1 MSAPMVIDG
10 TKLTTSSYVY
20 SKPRINAAGGKA
32 VSILNTATKKGL
44 HITTPL
50 MMTWGVNENDFEGSG
65 KKTYDMSLQFPRQQ
79 DANYNEEVSAFL
91 KNMTTYENA
100 IKSDARKNAKDWFG
114 KNSMSAE
121 VIDALFTPML
131 RYPKDKE
138 SGEYDKTRTPS
149 LRVKLPYWESKFN
162 LEIYNVERELVFPTM
177 EADVMPIDL
186 IQKGQ
191 NVALVIQSGGVWFAN
206 GKFGTT
212 WKLVQAVVQPKV
224 SILGN
229 KTCMVSLSQSDRNM
243 LATEK
248 NNTEDETNVAAVVES
263 SEDEEAEAEAE
274 AAEVAAEVAPEPIP
288 EPVAPKKKKVVR
300 KRKTVVTA
308 SD

>member
-10 TKLTTSSYVY
+10 TKLTTDSFTY
-20 SKPRINAAGGKA
+20 SKPRINQAGGKA
-32 VSILNTATKKGL
+32 VSILNSATKKGL
-44 HITTPL
+44 HLTTPL

-79 DANYNEEVSAFL
+79 DANYNEDVSAFL
-91 KNMTTYENA
+91 ENMKTYEDT
-100 IKSDARKNAKDWFG
+100 IKSDARKHSKDWFG
-114 KNSMSAE
+114 KASMSAE

-138 SGEYDKTRTPS
+138 TGEYDTTRTPS
-149 LRVKLPYWESKFN
+149 LRVKLPYWEGKFN

-177 EADVMPIDL
+177 ESDVMPVDL

-191 NVALVIQSGGVWFAN
+191 NVALVMQSGGIWFAN

-212 WKLVQAVVQPKV
+212 WKLVQAVVQPRA

-229 KTCMVSLSQSDRNM
+229 NTCHVTLSQSERDT

-248 NNTEDETNVAAVVES
+248 NDTPEEQNVAAVVDS
-263 SEDEEAEAEAE
+263 STDEDEAAAV
-274 AAEVAAEVAPEPIP
+274 AEVAAAVQEPP
-288 EPVAPKKKKVVR
+288 PTPKKKKVVR
-300 KRKTVVTA
+300 KRKTAAATTEG
-308 SD
+308 

>member
-10 TKLTTSSYVY
+10 TKLSTDSFTY
-20 SKPRINAAGGKA
+20 SKPRINASGGKS
-32 VSILNTATKKGL
+32 VSILNTSTKKGL

-79 DANYNEEVSAFL
+79 DTNYNEDVCSFL
-91 KNMTTYENA
+91 ENMKTYEET
-100 IKSDARKNAKDWFG
+100 IKNDARKNSRDWFG
-114 KNSMSAE
+114 KSSMSAE

-131 RYPKDKE
+131 RYTKDKE
-138 SGEYDKTRTPS
+138 TGEPDMTRTPS
-149 LRVKLPYWESKFN
+149 LRVKLPYWEGKFN
-162 LEIYNVERELVFPTM
+162 LEIYNVDRELVFPTM
-177 EADVMPIDL
+177 ESDLTPTDL

-191 NVALVIQSGGVWFAN
+191 NVALVIQSGGIWFAN

-212 WKLVQAVVQPKV
+212 WKLVQAVVQPKA

-229 KTCMVSLSQSDRNM
+229 NTCHVTLSQSDREV

-248 NNTEDETNVAAVVES
+248 NDDQDETSVTAVVES
-263 SEDEEAEAEAE
+263 SDDES
-274 AAEVAAEVAPEPIP
+274 AAAAAQVAAAVQEPA
-288 EPVAPKKKKVVR
+288 APKKKKVVR
-300 KRKTVVTA
+300 KRKTAAATA
-308 SD
+308 DN

>member
-20 SKPRINAAGGKA
+20 SKPRINQAGGKA
-32 VSILNTATKKGL
+32 VSILNTATKKPL

-79 DANYNEEVSAFL
+79 DANYNEGVTAFL

-100 IKSDARKNAKDWFG
+100 IKNDARKNAKDWFG

-138 SGEYDKTRTPS
+138 SGEYDTTRTPA

-191 NVALVIQSGGVWFAN
+191 NVAMVIQSGGVWFAN

-229 KTCMVSLSQSDRNM
+229 KTCMVSLTQSDRDT
-243 LATEK
+243 LATE
-248 NNTEDETNVAAVVES
+248 NNAEDETNVSAVVES
-263 SEDEEAEAEAE
+263 SDEEDT
-274 AAEVAAEVAPEPIP
+274 AEVAAVVPIP
-288 EPVAPKKKKVVR
+288 EPVTPKKKKVVR
-300 KRKTVVTA
+300 KRKTVATE
-308 SD
+308 D

>member
-10 TKLTTSSYVY
+10 TKIVSSSYTY
-20 SKPRINAAGGKA
+20 SKPRVNQSGGKS
-32 VSILNTATKKGL
+32 VSILNTSTKKGL

-65 KKTYDMSLQFPRQQ
+65 KKSYDMSLQFPRQQ
-79 DANYNEEVSAFL
+79 DANYNDDISAFL
-91 KNMTTYENA
+91 ENMKAYEER

-114 KNSMSAE
+114 KSSMSAE

-138 SGEYDKTRTPS
+138 SGEYDTTRTPS
-149 LRVKLPYWESKFN
+149 LRVKLPYWDGKFN
-162 LEIYNVERELVFPTM
+162 LEIYNVERQLVFPTM
-177 EADVMPIDL
+177 DSDVMPIDL

-191 NVALVIQSGGVWFAN
+191 SVALVIQSGGVWFAN

-212 WKLVQAVVQPKV
+212 WKLVQAVVQPKA

-229 KTCMVSLSQSDRNM
+229 GTCLVTLSQSDHDT

-248 NNTEDETNVAAVVES
+248 NDESDDRAVSAVVES
-263 SEDEEAEAEAE
+263 SEDESATNNEEP
-274 AAEVAAEVAPEPIP
+274 AAPID
-288 EPVAPKKKKVVR
+288 PVPPPVKKKKIVR
-300 KRKTVVTA
+300 KRKTANV
-308 SD
+308 DN

>member
-1 MSAPMVIDG
+1 MRFLRQCCAI
-10 TKLTTSSYVY
+10 
-20 SKPRINAAGGKA
+20 PRI
-32 VSILNTATKKGL
+32 
-44 HITTPL
+44 
-50 MMTWGVNENDFEGSG
+50 
-65 KKTYDMSLQFPRQQ
+65 
-79 DANYNEEVSAFL
+79 
-91 KNMTTYENA
+91 
-100 IKSDARKNAKDWFG
+100 RK
-114 KNSMSAE
+114 
-121 VIDALFTPML
+121 
-131 RYPKDKE
+131 R
-138 SGEYDKTRTPS
+138 GEYDTTRTPS

-229 KTCMVSLSQSDRNM
+229 KTCMVSLSQSDREM

-248 NNTEDETNVAAVVES
+248 NNAEDDTNVSAVVES
-263 SEDEEAEAEAE
+263 SDEEET
-274 AAEVAAEVAPEPIP
+274 AEVAEVATGARTGNTKE
-288 EPVAPKKKKVVR
+288 EEGCAQ
-300 KRKTVVTA
+300 A
-308 SD
+308 

>member
-10 TKLTTSSYVY
+10 TQLTTSSYTY
-20 SKPRINAAGGKA
+20 SKPRINQAGGKA

-79 DANYNEEVSAFL
+79 DANYNEDVSSFL

-114 KNSMSAE
+114 KSSMSAE

-138 SGEYDKTRTPS
+138 SGEYDTTRTPS
-149 LRVKLPYWESKFN
+149 LRVKLPYWDSKFN

-177 EADVMPIDL
+177 EGDLMPIDL

-229 KTCMVSLSQSDRNM
+229 KTCMVSLSQSDRDM

-248 NNTEDETNVAAVVES
+248 NNPDDDTNVSAVVES
-263 SEDEEAEAEAE
+263 SDEEETT
-274 AAEVAAEVAPEPIP
+274 EVAEEAPVPIP
-288 EPVAPKKKKVVR
+288 EPVVTKKKKVVR
-300 KRKTVVTA
+300 KRKTVTTT
-308 SD
+308 D